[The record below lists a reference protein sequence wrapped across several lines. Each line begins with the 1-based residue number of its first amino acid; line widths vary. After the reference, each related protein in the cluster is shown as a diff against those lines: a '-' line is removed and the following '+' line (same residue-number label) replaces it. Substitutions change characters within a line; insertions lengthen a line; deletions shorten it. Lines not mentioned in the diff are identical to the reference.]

1 MSSRNG
7 AKDPSGKNPPETGAD
22 RPWVEEIL
30 GADGLVHDVYARNLD
45 VGTEFRRSSH
55 SSQAS
60 NSSFDVAGLGGNLS
74 GESKATMVTK
84 NVFPLTGP
92 SDDALDVEFDL
103 PDLDT
108 PDGGSLA
115 SGIMPVDGQTLLRIA
130 AFWEWFAAHE
140 ARLFEIQLDEHGA
153 VSDENMDQVV
163 ALAEACS
170 LVHPDLSVEIDHSSN
185 PALRRLI
192 VSANGITQHFPIVE
206 EIVDR
211 APKMARWVAVKYRQ
225 RQRHINP
232 LTLNGFTLRAEDL
245 RFGITQQHSTGAF
258 GIVIFIPG
266 FTEEDRK
273 SWTHMGFIFLDQV
286 LGEFD
291 VATKIQ
297 NVQFVSDRSH
307 PTMDRLTYDAL
318 PRIFDHVFLNSRH

>member
-1 MSSRNG
+1 MSSKNG
-7 AKDPSGKNPPETGAD
+7 TKDHGDAMTPDASAD

-45 VGTEFRRSSH
+45 VGTEFRMPDHSH
-55 SSQAS
+55 IAA
-60 NSSFDVAGLGGNLS
+60 NSMFDVGGVDGDFS
-74 GESKATMVTK
+74 GRSKATMVTK
-84 NVFPLTGP
+84 NVFPLKGP
-92 SDDALDVEFDL
+92 GDDALDIDFDL
-103 PDLDT
+103 PDLEG
-108 PDGGSLA
+108 PDAGGLA
-115 SGIMPVDGQTLLRIA
+115 SGILPVDGQTLLRIA
-130 AFWEWFAAHE
+130 AFWDWFVAHE

-153 VSDENMDQVV
+153 VSDDNMDQVV

-170 LVHPDLSVEIDHSSN
+170 LIHPDLSVEIDHSAN

-192 VSANGITQHFPIVE
+192 VSANGITQHFPMVE

-211 APKMARWVAVKYRQ
+211 APKMTRWMAVKYRQ
-225 RQRHINP
+225 RQRRINP
-232 LTLNGFTLRAEDL
+232 LTLNGFTMKVEDV

-307 PTMDRLTYDAL
+307 QSMDRLTYDAL
-318 PRIFDHVFLNSRH
+318 PRIFDHVFTSSRH